1 MTINDTNY
9 TAPVVGFANNGTL
22 CSDSAVAVVYDDGES
37 IASTASL
44 AAHELGHLMNLQ
56 HDERELIERIS
67 SILYYIVIIERCT
80 NIHQSTFLQYYTGNF
95 ICDIIL

>member
-56 HDERELIERIS
+56 HDERELIEWN
-67 SILYYIVIIERCT
+67 LYYIVIIERCT
-80 NIHQSTFLQYYTGNF
+80 NIHQSTVLQYYTGNF